1 MNTPLIKLEELQ
13 QGKILVDELGLLT
26 EMPDELVQ
34 LSHRVKQIMAGSH
47 VVQGMC
53 AGDYFSLV
61 TYSAIY
67 WGIVKTFPRTVIK
80 NVRKFLNRFS
90 DNNSSRN
97 LLLVFNY
104 TGKEREKILA
114 SLQYGISGIA
124 KDYGFE
130 EGSHLDYWK
139 KLMASVGIMVD
150 SNTGKLSPEG
160 AKLIAQL
167 ERAEPIMTMD
177 TLINKETDM
186 RNALIGMLA
195 VEFIAVS
202 ISECVIDS
210 PAAQILF
217 SPNGRGI
224 PRDWFDVHYHS
235 GDQHILEDG
244 EYDLTPDFDQLKLPH
259 DTINYNMLKMAH
271 IADYAGEELPDILQE
286 KVLNVA
292 TAFAAAGN
300 YNCKFDDELINLSL
314 SVKP

>member
-13 QGKILVDELGLLT
+13 QGKVLVDELGLLT
-26 EMPDELVQ
+26 EMPDEIIQ
-34 LSHRVKQIMAGSH
+34 LSQRVKQIMGASK

-61 TYSAIY
+61 SYSAIY
-67 WGIVKTFPRTVIK
+67 WGIVKTFPRTVIR
-80 NVRKFLNRFS
+80 NVKKFLNRFS
-90 DNNSSRN
+90 EQNSSRN

-114 SLQYGISGIA
+114 SLQHGISGIA

-139 KLMASVGIMVD
+139 KLMTAVGIMAD
-150 SNTGKLSPEG
+150 SHTGKLSPEG
-160 AKLIAQL
+160 AKLLAQL
-167 ERAEPIMTMD
+167 EKAEPIMAMD

-195 VEFIAVS
+195 VEFIAVG

-210 PAAQILF
+210 PESQILF
-217 SPNGRGI
+217 APNGRGI
-224 PRDWFDVHYHS
+224 TREWFDVHYHS
-235 GDQHILEDG
+235 GDHHLLENG

-271 IADYAGEELPDILQE
+271 TADYADESLQDILE
-286 KVLNVA
+286 AKVLHVA
-292 TAFAAAGN
+292 EAFAAAGN
-300 YNCKFDDELINLSL
+300 YTWKFDESINLNL
-314 SVKP
+314 AMKA

>member
-26 EMPDELVQ
+26 EMPDELIQ
-34 LSHRVKQIMAGSH
+34 LSHRVKQIMAGSN

-80 NVRKFLNRFS
+80 NVKKFLNRFS
-90 DNNSSRN
+90 DKNSSRN

-104 TGKEREKILA
+104 TGKERETILA

-139 KLMASVGIMVD
+139 KLMASVGIMAD
-150 SNTGKLSPEG
+150 SHTGKLSPEG

-167 ERAEPIMTMD
+167 EQAEPIIAMD

-186 RNALIGMLA
+186 RNALIAMLA
-195 VEFIAVS
+195 IEFIAVG

-210 PAAQILF
+210 PDSQILF
-217 SPNGRGI
+217 SPSGRGI
-224 PRDWFDVHYHS
+224 PRDWFDVHYHA
-235 GDQHILEDG
+235 GDQHILQDG
-244 EYDLTPDFDQLKLPH
+244 EYDLTPDFEQLKLPH

-271 IADYAGEELPDILQE
+271 IADYEGEELLDILQE
-286 KVLNVA
+286 KVLHIA
-292 TAFAAAGN
+292 KAFATAGN
-300 YNCKFDDELINLSL
+300 YTCKFEESMNLSL
-314 SVKP
+314 SVKS